1 MNITFIVP
9 SWHYFHES
17 FRLTTLLGN
26 VLRNNFRK
34 QLGSNYNIKICDLRG
49 ISEKKFSEAVK
60 KIPQSDFYI
69 YWIMKS
75 GDALEVYS
83 IVKYLKTNQ
92 KIRFILR
99 VVHMLDMLQ
108 DECEK
113 YFDKIVVGPGEKC
126 FFDAI
131 TDKDIKK
138 NTLEIITQSRLLK
151 QISQIESFL
160 NTNKVIS
167 DKMFIKYGSPKAT
180 MVYFSRRLFL

>member
-9 SWHYFHES
+9 SWHYFHDP
-17 FRLTTLLGN
+17 FRLQPYWEMYYATIL
-26 VLRNNFRK
+26 RK
-34 QLGSNYNIKICDLRG
+34 QLGSNYNVKICDLRG
-49 ISEKKFSEAVK
+49 VSEKKFSEAVK

-92 KIRFILR
+92 KNSIHLAGGTH
-99 VVHMLDMLQ
+99 VDMLQ
-108 DECEK
+108 NECEK

-126 FFDAI
+126 FFEAI
-131 TDKDIKK
+131 TDKDIKKK

-151 QISQIESFL
+151 QISQIEVF
-160 NTNKVIS
+160 
-167 DKMFIKYGSPKAT
+167 
-180 MVYFSRRLFL
+180 